1 MSTRLNRQP
10 ARRPDAAAALALTVA
25 LVVPA
30 MALGQGAP
38 VTRAAAQDS
47 GAGAAGATD
56 SQVLFDLVNQVERLQ
71 SAVQG
76 LRGEVEQQSYAL
88 EQLRARQRDLYVDV
102 DRRLQQIEQGGAA
115 AAPGTV
121 PPGGLAGA
129 GAGGEPPL
137 RDLGPTAVPDAGAA
151 ADAGTGPG
159 LAIEVEQRPAA
170 PPLAAAVPGQGQ
182 TPGIPGAN
190 DAAPGPVPP
199 ADPAAA
205 EAAYRAAFEL
215 LKAGQY
221 DDAIAAFN
229 DYLVEYPGSQYADNA
244 QYWLGEAYYVTR
256 QFEAAI
262 AEYQKLM
269 QAFPLSAKASHALLK
284 IGYSYHELGRLDTAR
299 AQLERVRASYP
310 GTTAARLA
318 EERLARI
325 ATQAP

>member
-1 MSTRLNRQP
+1 MSTRLNRQA
-10 ARRPDAAAALALTVA
+10 ARRPDRATALALTLA
-25 LVVPA
+25 LIVPA
-30 MALGQGAP
+30 LALGQGAP
-38 VTRAAAQDS
+38 VTRAAPDAT
-47 GAGAAGATD
+47 GAAVAEPADT
-56 SQVLFDLVNQVERLQ
+56 QALFELVNQVERLQ
-71 SAVQG
+71 RAVQD
-76 LRGEVEQQSYAL
+76 LRGEVEQQGYAL

-102 DRRLQQIEQGGAA
+102 DRRLQQIEQGAV
-115 AAPGTV
+115 AAPAGTV
-121 PPGGLAGA
+121 PGGLAGA
-129 GAGGEPPL
+129 SAGAEPPL
-137 RDLGPTAVPDAGAA
+137 RELGPARAPDAGLA
-151 ADAGTGPG
+151 ADAGTEPG

-170 PPLAAAVPGQGQ
+170 PPLTAAVPGHGQAQGA
-182 TPGIPGAN
+182 TGAN

-269 QAFPLSAKASHALLK
+269 QAFPQSTKASHALLK
-284 IGYSYHELGRLDTAR
+284 IGYSYQELGRLDTAR
-299 AQLERVRASYP
+299 AQLERVRSSYP